1 MYTEGGVF
9 MIAGEVLQFFEE
21 AQVKQFFSML
31 ADNFPDGEIVFTA
44 MSRSDDGFRAWIDKF
59 PPEQRD
65 AMRAAWM
72 EALNYWWEKAPQDL
86 KGKMNDVIAML
97 KTPTKPKG
105 KEWSDLEAWW
115 EQLSDTEK
123 EEAVRDLMTAFCG
136 GGVMW
141 ALEDA
146 NEITK
151 WDNRI
156 TVLDQFPM
164 FKNIQRDS
172 LSADMRRVMDYIDET
187 RGLNI
192 FHLQV

>member
-115 EQLSDTEK
+115 EQLSDAEK